1 MAMLTITPECQIPLR
16 ELNFHFVRSS
26 GPGGQ
31 NVNKVNSKAVLTW
44 NLLSSPSVP
53 EAIRQ
58 RLATQQK
65 RRLSKEG
72 ELIITSQRYRDQGR
86 NVADCLEKLR
96 AMLTVAAVA
105 PVVRKIPKPTKAAK
119 RRRLNEKK
127 QQSEKKQR
135 RRTRPRLDD

>member
-1 MAMLTITPECQIPLR
+1 MLTITPQCQIPLR
-16 ELNFHFVRSS
+16 ELHFNFVRSS

-31 NVNKVNSKAVLTW
+31 NVNKVNSKAVLSW
-44 NLLSSPSVP
+44 NLMASPSVP
-53 EAIRQ
+53 DDIRQ
-58 RLATQQK
+58 RLAAQQR

-72 ELIITSQRYRDQGR
+72 ELVITSQRYRDQGR

-96 AMLTVAAVA
+96 AMLTEAAA
-105 PVVRKIPKPTKAAK
+105 PPVIRKETKPTKAAK
-119 RRRLNEKK
+119 RRRLTAKR